1 MPTAVTHVIT
11 SIVLVDLFRKY
22 ALKKKNFPL
31 YLIFIAGLAG
41 LLPDIDV
48 PLAWILEYF
57 KFTTLHEFHRSF
69 THTLVIPFA
78 FLIIAFIIWKLWPKI
93 AHIFFVLSAG
103 WTLHIVLDSIFI
115 GTMAIFY
122 PFSTTLYGL
131 NLIPYDSL
139 SGTFYVGLDAI
150 ILVLWLAY
158 EAHAKNIKDYI

>member
-1 MPTAVTHVIT
+1 MPTAVTHVVS

-48 PLAWILEYF
+48 PIAWILGYF
-57 KFTTLHEFHRSF
+57 NIITLHEFHRAF
-69 THTLVIPFA
+69 THTLLIPFT
-78 FLIIAFIIWKLWPKI
+78 FLIIALIIWKLWQKI

-103 WTLHIVLDSIFI
+103 WTIHILLDSILS
-115 GTMAIFY
+115 GRMAIFF
-122 PFSTTLYGL
+122 PFSTTTYGL
-131 NLIPYDSL
+131 NLIPWDAL

-150 ILVLWLAY
+150 ILLLWLAY